1 LSFANR
7 VALCSDVAV
16 AIKQHSVLIGI
27 RYNDLYERN
36 TVMQEQKFQTELTI
50 LPVEVGGYSGVGTTA
65 TGAANHAFEVLADLL
80 SKSVAPLRDKLITT
94 ANGADEVELSL
105 SLAMTM
111 EGKWVVV
118 STTGSATLSAKLVWK
133 KKG

>member
-1 LSFANR
+1 
-7 VALCSDVAV
+7 
-16 AIKQHSVLIGI
+16 
-27 RYNDLYERN
+27 
-36 TVMQEQKFQTELTI
+36 MQEQKDQTELTI
-50 LPVEVGGYSGVGTTA
+50 LPVEGGGYSGAGTA
-65 TGAANHAFEVLADLL
+65 SGQVANHAFELLGELL
-80 SKSVAPLRDKLITT
+80 SKSIAPLREKLTT
-94 ANGADEVELSL
+94 TSNGADEVELSL

>member
-1 LSFANR
+1 
-7 VALCSDVAV
+7 
-16 AIKQHSVLIGI
+16 
-27 RYNDLYERN
+27 
-36 TVMQEQKFQTELTI
+36 MQEQKEQTELTI
-50 LPVEVGGYSGVGTTA
+50 LPVEVGGYSGAGGTS
-65 TGAANHAFEVLADLL
+65 GGVANQAFELLGELL

-94 ANGADEVELSL
+94 ADGADEVELSL